1 MSISGGT
8 VTGGDGEGSR
18 IIYNDNGSLPIPIRS
33 GNYQFDG
40 WFKAKA
46 GGTKVTVDTVLTK
59 DSTIYAHWTNTDG
72 SGSMGGSGG
81 STGGPAAAVGG
92 LKESLPKNHTGE
104 TEIINN
110 VKVPSYVEEVIWK
123 AMEDGRWRL
132 GWVVIDGKYYYFHE
146 KPNVTRGRMHPD
158 TMWTNMECGRQPQTF
173 QNCYRRVPN
182 YWIDVEYF
190 DPQNGQ
196 TKRRA

>member
-92 LKESLPKNHTGE
+92 LKESLPK
-104 TEIINN
+104 IIQ
-110 VKVPSYVEEVIWK
+110 V
-123 AMEDGRWRL
+123 
-132 GWVVIDGKYYYFHE
+132 
-146 KPNVTRGRMHPD
+146 
-158 TMWTNMECGRQPQTF
+158 
-173 QNCYRRVPN
+173 RR
-182 YWIDVEYF
+182 
-190 DPQNGQ
+190 
-196 TKRRA
+196 KS

>member
-8 VTGGDGEGSR
+8 VTGGDGEGNR

-146 KPNVTRGRMHPD
+146 KPNVTRGRMHP
-158 TMWTNMECGRQPQTF
+158 NTF
-173 QNCYRRVPN
+173 TPDGYHVDEHGVWAPASNVP
-182 YWIDVEYF
+182 ELL
-190 DPQNGQ
+190 PP
-196 TKRRA
+196 RAELLD

>member
-1 MSISGGT
+1 M
-8 VTGGDGEGSR
+8 
-18 IIYNDNGSLPIPIRS
+18 
-33 GNYQFDG
+33 
-40 WFKAKA
+40 
-46 GGTKVTVDTVLTK
+46 DTVLTK
-59 DSTIYAHWTNTDG
+59 DGTIYAHWKNTDG

-146 KPNVTRGRMHPD
+146 KPNGTRGRMHPNTFTPD
-158 TMWTNMECGRQPQTF
+158 GYHVDEHGVWAPAQTF

>member
-1 MSISGGT
+1 M
-8 VTGGDGEGSR
+8 
-18 IIYNDNGSLPIPIRS
+18 
-33 GNYQFDG
+33 
-40 WFKAKA
+40 
-46 GGTKVTVDTVLTK
+46 DTVLTK

-132 GWVVIDGKYYYFHE
+132 GWVVIDGKY
-146 KPNVTRGRMHPD
+146 
-158 TMWTNMECGRQPQTF
+158 
-173 QNCYRRVPN
+173 
-182 YWIDVEYF
+182 
-190 DPQNGQ
+190 
-196 TKRRA
+196 

>member
-81 STGGPAAAVGG
+81 STGRGCHGADDSEADSFVGRFDG
-92 LKESLPKNHTGE
+92 LL
-104 TEIINN
+104 
-110 VKVPSYVEEVIWK
+110 
-123 AMEDGRWRL
+123 
-132 GWVVIDGKYYYFHE
+132 
-146 KPNVTRGRMHPD
+146 
-158 TMWTNMECGRQPQTF
+158 Q
-173 QNCYRRVPN
+173 
-182 YWIDVEYF
+182 
-190 DPQNGQ
+190 
-196 TKRRA
+196 

>member
-8 VTGGDGEGSR
+8 VTGGDGEGNR

-40 WFKAKA
+40 WFTAKA

-123 AMEDGRWRL
+123 GMEDGRWRL

-146 KPNVTRGRMHPD
+146 KPNGTRGRMRS
-158 TMWTNMECGRQPQTF
+158 E
-173 QNCYRRVPN
+173 
-182 YWIDVEYF
+182 DVV
-190 DPQNGQ
+190 
-196 TKRRA
+196 

>member
-8 VTGGDGEGSR
+8 VIGGDGEGSR

-40 WFKAKA
+40 WFTAKT

-146 KPNVTRGRMHPD
+146 KPNGTRGRMHP
-158 TMWTNMECGRQPQTF
+158 NTF
-173 QNCYRRVPN
+173 TPNGYHVDEHGVWAPASNVP
-182 YWIDVEYF
+182 ELL
-190 DPQNGQ
+190 PP
-196 TKRRA
+196 RAELLD

>member
-110 VKVPSYVEEVIWK
+110 VKVPSYVEEMCIRDRFNALRRK
-123 AMEDGRWRL
+123 LFYLQMAMLR
-132 GWVVIDGKYYYFHE
+132 
-146 KPNVTRGRMHPD
+146 
-158 TMWTNMECGRQPQTF
+158 
-173 QNCYRRVPN
+173 
-182 YWIDVEYF
+182 
-190 DPQNGQ
+190 
-196 TKRRA
+196 